1 MTLLRAIQ
9 PDGISIVDHHTEHLV
24 RLRLI
29 LSDREET
36 RVDGPHVALAGER
49 YTWLVPGSLGDGVV
63 LGVEFEDD
71 GVACFGFDGVGV
83 EGETAAAD
91 FDFVLG
97 CEGEEGEE
105 AGEDD
110 EGDHACSYVGS
121 QVQLKVT
128 VMVN

>member
-9 PDGISIVDHHTEHLV
+9 PDGIGIVDHHTKHLV
-24 RLRLI
+24 RLRHI

-49 YTWLVPGSLGDGVV
+49 DTWLVPGGLGDGMV

-71 GVACFGFDGVGV
+71 GVAGFGFDGVGV

-91 FDFVLG
+91 FDLVLG

-105 AGEDD
+105 AGKDD
-110 EGDHACSYVGS
+110 EGDHACGDV
-121 QVQLKVT
+121 QVQSRLT